1 MQSELTD
8 KQSNQV
14 LGQTVDS
21 VIISEDSF
29 CTDMS
34 MRTGYKP
41 PSQAPALP
49 VGGLAT
55 GAAAQQLQKSVSKS
69 PRINAPP
76 PAAADS
82 ALIREQQR
90 QIDQLKQ
97 EKKKVADFLTN
108 EIYPLMNELRIKNL
122 DQ

>member
-49 VGGLAT
+49 VGGLAA
-55 GAAAQQLQKSVSKS
+55 GAAAQQLQKSTSKS
-69 PRINAPP
+69 PRINAP